1 MRPDTSIAAR
11 RAIYLAPTTTD
22 RLIQECRPSSIAV
35 FLAITTSAYE
45 EKSVR
50 EIASQTGLDRKTVYN
65 ALREL
70 VQAGVLVIEPQNG
83 KPSLY
88 RRVTR

>member
-35 FLAITTSAYE
+35 FLAITTSGHE

-50 EIASQTGLDRKTVYN
+50 EIAAQIGVNRKTVHN

-70 VQAGVLVIEPQNG
+70 VKAGVLVIEPQNG

>member
-11 RAIYLAPTTTD
+11 RSIYLAPTITD